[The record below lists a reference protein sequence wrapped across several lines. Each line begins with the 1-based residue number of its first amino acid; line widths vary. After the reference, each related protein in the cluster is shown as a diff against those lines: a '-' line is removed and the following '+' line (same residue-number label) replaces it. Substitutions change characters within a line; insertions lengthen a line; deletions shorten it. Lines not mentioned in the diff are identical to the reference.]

1 MRNYTQKL
9 AVRYK
14 GKFTLN
20 DLPYAASKAK
30 REEFEAFKP
39 STDGNTIDKAEYLNA
54 LGSIGWPTVMVR
66 CECMYAYSIL
76 ASLSMGPTA
85 THLNAVMHMVGYLVA
100 TQELGLTYGGKLR
113 VPLGLSDMPPWFEE
127 SRGLFTS
134 TDSSW
139 GKSTRPYGGH
149 VVMRTNA
156 ALIWSSKAFKTVIPQ
171 STAEAETAQA
181 SLATRDTL
189 FVRRAC
195 EGVKRMVKGPTML
208 LGDNSAM
215 NDIIKKDGTTSRSRY
230 FERTTMLVKYAVLR
244 LMIAVH
250 LISTNDMMADI
261 FTKAVDKD
269 TFLKFRMWM
278 YNEPIKDRSRF
289 GKAVQALAEALCK
302 A

>member
-1 MRNYTQKL
+1 
-9 AVRYK
+9 
-14 GKFTLN
+14 
-20 DLPYAASKAK
+20 
-30 REEFEAFKP
+30 
-39 STDGNTIDKAEYLNA
+39 
-54 LGSIGWPTVMVR
+54 
-66 CECMYAYSIL
+66 
-76 ASLSMGPTA
+76 
-85 THLNAVMHMVGYLVA
+85 
-100 TQELGLTYGGKLR
+100 
-113 VPLGLSDMPPWFEE
+113 
-127 SRGLFTS
+127 
-134 TDSSW
+134 
-139 GKSTRPYGGH
+139 
-149 VVMRTNA
+149 MRTNA

-195 EGVKRMVKGPTML
+195 EGIKRTVKGPTML

-215 NDIIKKDGTTSRSRY
+215 HDIIKKDGTTSRSRY

-269 TFLKFRMWM
+269 TFLRFRMWM